1 MLYRTLLAGVAA
13 AIIGISCLST
23 EADARRGGGGG
34 FRGGG
39 FHGGAGM
46 RGGGMRVGGVHRGG
60 AYRGGAYRGA
70 YRGGVYRGAYR
81 GAYVGRG
88 VALGAAAAGAG
99 YYYNNRCG
107 YYPYPPCY

>member
-1 MLYRTLLAGVAA
+1 MLYRTLLAGLAA
-13 AIIGISCLST
+13 AIIGIACIPT
-23 EADARRGGGGG
+23 DASAFRGGGGM
-34 FRGGG
+34 RGGG
-39 FHGGAGM
+39 FHGGGM
-46 RGGGMRVGGVHRGG
+46 RAGGIHRGG
-60 AYRGGAYRGA
+60 MYRGA
-70 YRGGVYRGAYR
+70 GFRG